1 MYIHILYIQLIC
13 AENLLAVAKQHQ
25 FLSNFLL
32 FWVFF
37 WKKLCFLNRNR
48 PKPMKNRLFL
58 YFSSTLFFLSAQ
70 MLLSQELT
78 ALELLD
84 KSIAYHD
91 PQGRWAQFQGTF
103 TVVMSSPNRAER
115 TTEITIDLP
124 NEYFKS
130 TVRQNDNEIISE
142 LRQENCSFT
151 FNGSANYS
159 TEIAEKHRLNC
170 NRTTTMR
177 NYYTYLYG
185 LPMKLK
191 DPGTQLHPKV
201 AEVSFQGETLY
212 RLRVDYEEGV
222 GKDRWYFYFDPVTFQ
237 LRHYQFY
244 HDESANDG
252 EYIVMEEEV
261 EIAGIKM
268 PQTRAWYTNKDKR
281 YLGTDRLIEE

>member
-1 MYIHILYIQLIC
+1 MGAI
-13 AENLLAVAKQHQ
+13 
-25 FLSNFLL
+25 S
-32 FWVFF
+32 
-37 WKKLCFLNRNR
+37 
-48 PKPMKNRLFL
+48 
-58 YFSSTLFFLSAQ
+58 
-70 MLLSQELT
+70 
-78 ALELLD
+78 
-84 KSIAYHD
+84 
-91 PQGRWAQFQGTF
+91 GTF

-142 LRQENCSFT
+142 LRQENCSFI

-212 RLRVDYEEGV
+212 RLRVDYEEGWA
-222 GKDRWYFYFDPVTFQ
+222 R
-237 LRHYQFY
+237 
-244 HDESANDG
+244 
-252 EYIVMEEEV
+252 
-261 EIAGIKM
+261 IAGIF
-268 PQTRAWYTNKDKR
+268 T
-281 YLGTDRLIEE
+281 LIL